1 MVEPIRIVIAEDQGM
16 LLGALS
22 ALLELESDI
31 RVVAKGH
38 NGDEAL
44 QLVEQHRPDILL
56 TDIEMPGKT
65 GLDVAQVLFTQK
77 SATKVIVL
85 TTFARSGYLQR
96 AMAFGVK
103 GYLLKD
109 APSEELV
116 KAIRKVM
123 KGGKVVDPEL
133 ISVAWDSPNP
143 LTDKERTALKLVAD
157 GLPTKQVAQQLFLS
171 EGTVRNYL
179 SEAIA
184 KLDASNRVD
193 AARIARQKGWL

>member
-22 ALLELESDI
+22 ALLELENDI

-44 QLVEQHRPDILL
+44 QLVEQHQPDILL

-123 KGGKVVDPEL
+123 MGGKVVDPEL

>member
-44 QLVEQHRPDILL
+44 QLVEQHQPDILL

-109 APSEELV
+109 APSEELI

-123 KGGKVVDPEL
+123 MGGKVVDPEL

>member
-44 QLVEQHRPDILL
+44 QLVEQHQPDILL

-123 KGGKVVDPEL
+123 MGGKVVDPEL

>member
-1 MVEPIRIVIAEDQGM
+1 VVEPIRIVIAEDQGM

-123 KGGKVVDPEL
+123 MGGKVVDPEL

>member
-1 MVEPIRIVIAEDQGM
+1 MVDSICIVIAEDQGM

-22 ALLELESDI
+22 ALLELEDDI
-31 RVVAKGH
+31 QVVAQGH

-44 QLVEQHRPDILL
+44 QLVEQHQPDILL
-56 TDIEMPGKT
+56 TDIEMPDKT
-65 GLDVAQVLFTQK
+65 GLDVAQALFDNQST
-77 SATKVIVL
+77 TKVIVL

-96 AMAFGVK
+96 AMQFGVK

-109 APSEELV
+109 APSDELV

-123 KGGKVVDPEL
+123 AGGKVVDPEL
-133 ISVAWDSPNP
+133 ISVAWESPNP

-157 GLPTKQVAQQLFLS
+157 GLPTKQVAEKLFLS

-184 KLDASNRVD
+184 KLDAANRVD

>member
-123 KGGKVVDPEL
+123 MGGKVVDPEL

>member
-22 ALLELESDI
+22 ALLELENDI

-44 QLVEQHRPDILL
+44 QLVEQHQPDILL

-96 AMAFGVK
+96 AMA
-103 GYLLKD
+103 
-109 APSEELV
+109 
-116 KAIRKVM
+116 
-123 KGGKVVDPEL
+123 
-133 ISVAWDSPNP
+133 
-143 LTDKERTALKLVAD
+143 
-157 GLPTKQVAQQLFLS
+157 
-171 EGTVRNYL
+171 
-179 SEAIA
+179 
-184 KLDASNRVD
+184 
-193 AARIARQKGWL
+193 

>member
-22 ALLELESDI
+22 ALLELENDI

-123 KGGKVVDPEL
+123 MGGKVVDPEL